1 MNEKSYK
8 KRLDFQQKIISRQS
22 EQIESLKS
30 QNEKLMLELQE
41 KDEFI
46 DSVLHL
52 KDELSQNVD
61 DIKNYKNEYKERV
74 EELKKMKKI
83 MNKEVFKNRWWLIK
97 LLLK

>member
-1 MNEKSYK
+1 MNEKGYK

-22 EQIESLKS
+22 EQIESLKF
-30 QNEKLMLELQE
+30 QNEKLKLELQE
-41 KDEFI
+41 KNEFI
-46 DSVLHL
+46 NSVSHL
-52 KDELSQNVD
+52 KDELSQNVN
-61 DIKNYKNEYKERV
+61 DIKNYKNEYKEQL